1 MRDFCLL
8 RFSIRSALL
17 LLSALCCAGCGDR
30 VIPPVAPQPW
40 VSSLTLVD
48 QSTNVN
54 MVQGYAS
61 GTSLDGTPLNFF
73 FSNSLLYSSSTY
85 DSLTPVAVNQNLL
98 PPKTNH
104 LGAGDYY
111 DGHVYGVIENWQG
124 CDQSSAPIFVAI
136 FDAATLQQES
146 TVEITAWIPEA
157 SGIAI
162 IPGTGQ
168 ALVSSFCDPN
178 HLYLFST
185 ADWSFTGTVP
195 LQIPVSGNQGVS
207 YRDGFVYIA
216 GTNGALY
223 GLHLA
228 DNSMRLLMQS
238 PVSGEF
244 EGLDFHGPQLRW
256 LVNRSDGPH
265 ILYSYAPVYA
275 AASTP

>member
-1 MRDFCLL
+1 MRRPPLL
-8 RFSIRSALL
+8 RLSVRSTAF
-17 LLSALCCAGCGDR
+17 LLSATFCAGCGDR
-30 VIPPVAPQPW
+30 AIPSAAPEPW
-40 VSSLTLVD
+40 VSSFSLVD
-48 QSTNVN
+48 QSTNLNV
-54 MVQGYAS
+54 VQGYAS

-85 DSLTPVAVNQNLL
+85 DSLTPVAVNSNLL

-111 DGHVYGVIENWQG
+111 DGQVYGVIENWQG

-136 FDAATLQQES
+136 FDGATLQQKS
-146 TVEITAWIPEA
+146 TAEITAWIPEA

-168 ALVSSFCDPN
+168 ALVSSFCDSK

-185 ADWSFTGTVP
+185 ADWSFKGTVP
-195 LQIPVSGNQGVS
+195 LQVPVYGNQGVS

-228 DNSMRLLMQS
+228 DHSMRLLMQS

-265 ILYSYAPVYA
+265 ILYSYAPVFA